1 MPAYVIAKKDDEL
14 LDTPV
19 FYAGES
25 GTEEAIA
32 VFTARDVAARY
43 IEDAGWNADHEVGEL
58 TAIDLLR
65 WIVKAHDEGTQYLAV
80 NPVHHRQVAGE
91 EQKIIVI
98 EGKLAS
104 FAEALTR
111 DILATAFDSA
121 TERRLEPKSQ

>member
-1 MPAYVIAKKDDEL
+1 MSAFVIAKMDDEL

-25 GTEEAIA
+25 NAEEAIA
-32 VFTARDVAARY
+32 VFTARYAAAQF
-43 IEDAGWNADHEVGEL
+43 IENAGWNADHEVGEL

-65 WIVKAHDEGTQYLAV
+65 WIVKAHEEGTHYLTV
-80 NPVHHRQVAGE
+80 NPSRNCQVAGRR
-91 EQKIIVI
+91 QRIIVI
-98 EGKLAS
+98 ERKLAE

-121 TERRLEPKSQ
+121 TQRRLEPESQ